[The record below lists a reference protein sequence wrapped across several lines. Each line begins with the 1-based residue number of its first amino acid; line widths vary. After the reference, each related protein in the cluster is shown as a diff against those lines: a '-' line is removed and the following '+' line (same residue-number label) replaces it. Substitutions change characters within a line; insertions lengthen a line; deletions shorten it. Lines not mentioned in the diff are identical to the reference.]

1 MTPSEQESVR
11 RLGSE
16 IGYGNL
22 MHVASQE
29 WGKDLKRKWRADG
42 GQFAVGPCVVMT
54 VPCGCKSPKD
64 CDWCCGSGWLTKRV
78 KEAKDA
84 LPR

>member
-11 RLGSE
+11 RLGSA

-29 WGKDLKRKWRADG
+29 WGKDLKREWRVDG
-42 GQFAVGPCVVMT
+42 GQFAVGPCVNMT

-64 CDWCCGSGWLTKRV
+64 CDWCCGSGWLTKRA
-78 KEAKDA
+78 KEAKDW
-84 LPR
+84 LTR